1 MPPNPPFDPE
11 IIGLAPIEPDPQ
23 DFTGEESDYYLRMAG
38 ELAAENEALK
48 AENAALKAKRTYDD
62 VRISLMEPYA
72 SKVFAF
78 LIGYCSVVTL
88 FLVAQGFRICDFSLP
103 ESVLAVLAGST
114 AAAAIGL
121 VGFVV
126 SGLFKAKAD

>member
-1 MPPNPPFDPE
+1 MPPMQPFDPA
-11 IIGLAPIEPDPQ
+11 IIGQAPIEPDPQ
-23 DFTGEESDYYLRMAG
+23 DFTSEESDYYLQMAG

-48 AENAALKAKRTYDD
+48 AEVAALKGKVTYDD
-62 VRISLMEPYA
+62 VRTRLMEPYA
-72 SKVFAF
+72 GKVFRF
-78 LIGYCSVVTL
+78 LIGYCVVVTA
-88 FLVAQGFRICDFSLP
+88 FLVAQGFSIWGFSLP

-126 SGLFKAKAD
+126 SGLFKAKSD